1 MEALGGAMLADAAPA
16 ALSRPVP
23 PVPSEER
30 CCSGAQGACGSSA
43 CGDLA
48 PLARLIGGDL
58 STVRWRRLGYGMWHV
73 PLQLSPGAKGDLRL
87 IKIAPGQVMPEHGHG
102 GCELSLIL
110 DGSYTDEMGRFGFGD
125 LADLDEDVEHK
136 PAADR
141 KTGCVCLIAVEQK
154 ARLKGLFARM
164 IQPFVGI

>member
-1 MEALGGAMLADAAPA
+1 
-16 ALSRPVP
+16 
-23 PVPSEER
+23 
-30 CCSGAQGACGSSA
+30 
-43 CGDLA
+43 
-48 PLARLIGGDL
+48 
-58 STVRWRRLGYGMWHV
+58 MWHV

-102 GCELSLIL
+102 GSELSLIL
-110 DGSYTDEMGRFGFGD
+110 DGSYTDAMGRFGVGD
-125 LADLDEDVEHK
+125 LADLDEEVEHK

-164 IQPFVGI
+164 VQPFVGL